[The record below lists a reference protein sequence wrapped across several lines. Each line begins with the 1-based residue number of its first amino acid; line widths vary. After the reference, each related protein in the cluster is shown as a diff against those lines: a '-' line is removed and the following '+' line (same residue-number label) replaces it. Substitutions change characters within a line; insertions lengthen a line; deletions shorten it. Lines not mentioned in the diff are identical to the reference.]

1 MVTEKQN
8 AEKATINQSPQKPV
22 KHDFEKSY
30 MTMKPRIDTSHMID
44 QSDLNNNI
52 EDRGNFRYEFHSIEN
67 RIFYLITLNT
77 VINMQLSFC

>member
-22 KHDFEKSY
+22 KPDFEKPY
-30 MTMKPRIDTSHMID
+30 TTMKPRIDTSHMID

-52 EDRGNFRYEFHSIEN
+52 EDRGNFRYEFDSIEN
-67 RIFYLITLNT
+67 R
-77 VINMQLSFC
+77 FCILTI